1 MKVYKISRESNKNKE
16 IKAMSMK
23 VTRIRLPM
31 VLWETMSDS
40 KKKELQKMCGK
51 DSPYNL
57 DEIEGFIISLMD
69 FYCIPTLAQ
78 YKKCPNQYKT
88 QICGGMLDN
97 GVPLRIIREMFTNN
111 TLYNYKTFLVRRNYQ

>member
-1 MKVYKISRESNKNKE
+1 MSN
-16 IKAMSMK
+16 K

-51 DSPYNL
+51 DSQYNI

-78 YKKCPNQYKT
+78 YKKYPNQYKT
-88 QICGGMLDN
+88 QLWGGMLDN
-97 GVPLRIIREMFTNN
+97 GVPLSVIKGMFANN
-111 TLYNYKTFLVRRNYQ
+111 TLYKYKTFLVRRNYQ